1 MSPFL
6 PVGRRGLH
14 GAPSAA
20 PFVPASPQIYSWPR
34 QCHAGPDRNK
44 LIHTSAHPVGA
55 HMTHLKQTIKGHF
68 RLFKI
73 LRKGRFPWRWD
84 GRPVAAH

>member
-1 MSPFL
+1 MSPFHCGVSMEPHGPGPL
-6 PVGRRGLH
+6 SPRSPPYIHGPRRRQK
-14 GAPSAA
+14 
-20 PFVPASPQIYSWPR
+20 QIDTYKRPPR
-34 QCHAGPDRNK
+34 R
-44 LIHTSAHPVGA
+44 A
-55 HMTHLKQTIKGHF
+55 HMTHFKQTIKGHF